1 MQRALSQKPV
11 DDVRWWLRRDGWVLV
26 GYIIAVLIA
35 TYPMI
40 LHLADKNWLAAV
52 GALGRRDLY
61 PKLWDVWYL
70 TTQLGNGN
78 SYFHTSL
85 LYYPTGADLTFHNFN
100 LLHILLVDLFNIVT
114 RNIAASF
121 NFAALLTLLLNAYT
135 AYLLILTL
143 TGNQE
148 SGFYGGLIFGIMP
161 WNLIHMS
168 VHPEVMTLFLFPLL
182 ILSFIKAITLLNW
195 KYAAMAGIL
204 GGLSAYVGLYI
215 LAAAGITLF
224 LILVGMTIQDKRWSR
239 RKFWMV
245 LALMTIIA
253 GAIMIPRITPLL
265 ADSSQLG
272 TALSEKYKAGAYYD
286 ILSYVIPLKLASRY
300 TSLLGQHVS
309 WTSWL
314 YVGIIPLG
322 FAFVGLISPTVRR
335 KSTGWLL
342 IAIFFM
348 VLTLGTYLSAGNWVL
363 TGFEMPRTFLDRVLP
378 LPFRMFRNPRFYFIG
393 VLLPTAIAT
402 AEGMKY
408 VLGLLPKQQY
418 LRIAFVGILAV
429 ITLVDYWTGPFRQ
442 AGLNYSVFFEEIQK
456 SDEEFAILYLPMD
469 RNSTKFYNYLQT
481 IHHHPRVDGFVARE
495 VPANFQSIKGN
506 LLLSMWYSA
515 EKLDCT
521 QADGDQMESAVK
533 DLVTENVRY
542 IIISVKGLV
551 PFSAYFEGID
561 PAYQDNLIVVYK
573 VDDLMQHPPCSR

>member
-335 KSTGWLL
+335 KSAGWLL

-363 TGFEMPRTFLDRVLP
+363 TDFEMPRTFLDRVLP
-378 LPFRMFRNPRFYFIG
+378 LPFRMFRDPRFYFIG

-429 ITLVDYWTGPFRQ
+429 VTLVDYWIGPFRQ
-442 AGLNYSVFFEEIQK
+442 ANLNYSMFFEQIQK

>member
-1 MQRALSQKPV
+1 MQQTLSQRTWAGLKG
-11 DDVRWWLRRDGWVLV
+11 WLRRDGWVVAAYL
-26 GYIIAVLIA
+26 IAVSIA

-40 LHLADKNWLAAV
+40 LHLADKNWLAIV
-52 GALGRRDLY
+52 GVSDRRDLY

-100 LLHILLVDLFNIVT
+100 LLHILLVDLFNIIT

-121 NFAALLTLLLNAYT
+121 NYAALLTLLLNAYT

-168 VHPEVMTLFLFPLL
+168 VHPEVMTLFVLPLL
-182 ILSFIKAITLLNW
+182 ILSFIKAITLLDW
-195 KYAAMAGIL
+195 KYAALAGIL

-215 LAAAGITLF
+215 LAAAGITLL
-224 LILVGMTIQDKRWSR
+224 LILAAMTIRDKRWAR
-239 RKFWMV
+239 REFWMV
-245 LALMTIIA
+245 LALMAIIA
-253 GAIMIPRITPLL
+253 GAIMMPRITPLL

-272 TALSEKYKAGAYYD
+272 AALSEKYKADAYYD
-286 ILSYVIPLKLASRY
+286 ILSYVIPLKLASQY
-300 TSLLGQHVS
+300 TSLLRQHVS

-322 FAFVGLISPTVRR
+322 FAFVGLIAPTVRR
-335 KSTGWLL
+335 KSAGWLL

-348 VLTLGTYLSAGNWVL
+348 VLTLGTYLSVGSRVL
-363 TGFEMPRTFLDRVLP
+363 TSFEMPRAFLDRVLP

-429 ITLVDYWTGPFRQ
+429 VTLVDYWIGPFRQ
-442 AGLNYSVFFEEIQK
+442 ANLNYSMFFEQIQK

-469 RNSTKFYNYLQT
+469 RNSTKYYNYLQT
-481 IHHHPRVDGFVARE
+481 IHHQPRVDGFVARE
-495 VPANFQSIKGN
+495 VSANFQSIKGN
-506 LLLSMWYSA
+506 LLLSMWYSS

-542 IIISVKGLV
+542 IIISVKGLA
-551 PFSAYFEGID
+551 PLSAYFEGID
-561 PAYQDNLIVVYK
+561 PTYQDKLIVVYK